1 MLSKFN
7 YLKPKSLDEALAYIK
22 ENPGTKLLAGG
33 TDLMIVLRRNM
44 EIVDHV
50 LDIKDI
56 PETKRFEYKAGE
68 GLFIGASVTVNE
80 ISECDVVAE
89 KYAAVKEAADS
100 LASYQLRNR
109 ATLVGNLC
117 NASPGAD
124 LASPLLVFDAVVHIA
139 GPNGIREV
147 ALENFFTGVKRT
159 VLVPGEI
166 VIGVMLPDIKAG
178 DTSVFLKQAR
188 IKGHDLGIAGVSIRR
203 TGEGKLCVGM
213 TAVAPTPIRLRNL
226 EESLQSKPFSAETAE
241 WLNEEIKH
249 HIKPISDIRSSAEYR
264 LHVSGVLAQKGLMQ
278 LIAMGGK

>member
-89 KYAAVKEAADS
+89 KYVAVKEAADS

-139 GPNGIREV
+139 GPDGVREV

-166 VIGVMLPDIKAG
+166 VIGIMLPDVNG

-203 TGEGKLCVGM
+203 TGAGKLCVGM

-241 WLNEEIKH
+241 WLNEEIKN

>member
-139 GPNGIREV
+139 GPNGVREV

-166 VIGVMLPDIKAG
+166 VIGVMLPDVKG

-241 WLNEEIKH
+241 WLNEEIKN

>member
-166 VIGVMLPDIKAG
+166 VIGVMLPDVKG

-241 WLNEEIKH
+241 WLNEEIKN

>member
-139 GPNGIREV
+139 GPNGMREV
-147 ALENFFTGVKRT
+147 ALESFFTGVKRT

-166 VIGVMLPDIKAG
+166 VIGVMLPDVKG

-203 TGEGKLCVGM
+203 TGEGKLCVAM